1 VIEAAPR
8 RLLIGAVSAAAIA
21 VAFWLDRIPQDPGYH
36 EFADSDALFGIPN
49 FWNVATN
56 LPFLFVGLIGLAWQ
70 SRLQVQA
77 SKTQYLVFCIGVL
90 LVGLGS
96 AYYHWVPSTPALVW
110 DRLPMTVGFMA
121 LFSAVIQDRVSERL
135 GRILLWPLVIAGVA
149 TIAWWYWS
157 ELEGRGDL
165 RPYAV
170 VQFLPMLLI
179 PLMLL
184 LFSGRGLRAAW
195 LWATLAAYALAKV
208 AEYFDAAIYGATGF
222 LSGHSL
228 KHLLAALAVWW
239 AIRAFLEPRTANLRP
254 GTLKKGDAKKG
265 TLPFFGKKKGSVP
278 FLASPFYFFKDRRRG
293 PCRGRRGRWRDR
305 WRPGRAGLRDSASCV
320 RRRAG

>member
-1 VIEAAPR
+1 MNTQLR
-8 RLLIGAVSAAAIA
+8 WRMLIGAIGAAAIA
-21 VAFWLDRIPQDPGYH
+21 AVFWLDRIPQAPGYH
-36 EFADSDALFGIPN
+36 EFAGSSTLFGIPH

-56 LPFLFVGLIGLAWQ
+56 LSFLAVGLIGLAWRP
-70 SRLQVQA
+70 RLQVQA
-77 SKTQYLVFCIGVL
+77 LPAQYVVFCVGAL
-90 LVGLGS
+90 LVGIGS
-96 AYYHWVPSTPALVW
+96 AYYHWAPSTPTLVW
-110 DRLPMTVGFMA
+110 DRLPMTVAFMA

-135 GRILLWPLVIAGVA
+135 GRVLLWPLVIAGIA

-184 LFSGRGLRAAW
+184 MFKGRGLRDGW

-208 AEYFDAAIYGATGF
+208 AEYFDAAIFSASGL

-239 AIRAFLEPRTANLRP
+239 AVRAFLEPRTANLRP
-254 GTLKKGDAKKG
+254 GTKSGG
-265 TLPFFGKKKGSVP
+265 G
-278 FLASPFYFFKDRRRG
+278 
-293 PCRGRRGRWRDR
+293 
-305 WRPGRAGLRDSASCV
+305 
-320 RRRAG
+320 

>member
-1 VIEAAPR
+1 VIESAPR

-21 VAFWLDRIPQDPGYH
+21 AAFWLDRIPQDPAYH
-36 EFADSDALFGIPN
+36 EFADGSTLFGIPN

-56 LPFLFVGLIGLAWQ
+56 LPFLFMGLIGLTWRTRCQAQ
-70 SRLQVQA
+70 ALQ
-77 SKTQYLVFCIGVL
+77 TQYVIFCIGVS

-96 AYYHWVPSTPALVW
+96 AYYHWAPSNSALVW
-110 DRLPMTVGFMA
+110 DRLPMTVPFMA

-135 GRILLWPLVIAGVA
+135 GRVLLWPLVIAGVA

-157 ELEGRGDL
+157 ELSGRGDL

-179 PLMLL
+179 PLLLL
-184 LFSGRGLRAAW
+184 LFSGRGMRAAW
-195 LWATLAAYALAKV
+195 LWATLAAYVHAKF

-228 KHLLAALAVWW
+228 KHLLAALAVWC
-239 AIRAFLEPRTANLRP
+239 AIRAFLGPRTANLRP
-254 GTLKKGDAKKG
+254 GTKSGDN
-265 TLPFFGKKKGSVP
+265 
-278 FLASPFYFFKDRRRG
+278 
-293 PCRGRRGRWRDR
+293 
-305 WRPGRAGLRDSASCV
+305 
-320 RRRAG
+320 

>member
-1 VIEAAPR
+1 MWHGRVTESASR

-21 VAFWLDRIPQDPGYH
+21 GAFWLDRIPQDPGYH
-36 EFADSDALFGIPN
+36 EFADRNALFGIPN
-49 FWNVATN
+49 VWNVATN
-56 LPFLFVGLIGLAWQ
+56 LPFLLVGLIGLAWR

-77 SKTQYLVFCIGVL
+77 LQAQYLVLCVGAL

-96 AYYHWVPSTPALVW
+96 AFYHWSPSSLTLVW
-110 DRLPMTVGFMA
+110 DRLPMTVAFMA

-135 GRILLWPLVIAGVA
+135 GRVLLWPLVIAGIA
-149 TIAWWYWS
+149 TIIWWYRS

-184 LFSGRGLRAAW
+184 LFRGRGLRDGW
-195 LWATLAAYALAKV
+195 LWATLAAYVLAKV
-208 AEYFDAAIYGATGF
+208 AEYFDAAIYSATGF

-228 KHLLAALAVWW
+228 KHLLAALAVLWTV
-239 AIRAFLEPRTANLRP
+239 RAFLEPRTANLRP
-254 GTLKKGDAKKG
+254 GTKSG
-265 TLPFFGKKKGSVP
+265 TKS
-278 FLASPFYFFKDRRRG
+278 
-293 PCRGRRGRWRDR
+293 
-305 WRPGRAGLRDSASCV
+305 
-320 RRRAG
+320 